1 MIYATETDLERLTD
15 YKSPAKQIQ
24 YLTKQKVPFAVSRSG
39 KPLVLIDTLR
49 KMSQRD
55 RAEPDFRAMEM
66 RV

>member
-24 YLTKQKVPFAVSRSG
+24 YLTMQKVPFVVSRAG

-49 KMSQRD
+49 RMSLRD
-55 RAEPDFRAMEM
+55 RAEPDFGAIEIRA
-66 RV
+66 

>member
-24 YLTKQKVPFAVSRSG
+24 YQTIQKVPFSVSRSG
-39 KPLVLIDTLR
+39 RPLVLIDTLR
-49 KMSQRD
+49 RMSQRD